1 MTTLVIYDIIFNDSD
16 FLKSFT
22 FKERDVY
29 EFKNKIYEEYKT
41 KINDV
46 NVSEILNYLSKN
58 KNKEITK
65 EFIYFLYESQN
76 ENKVLLLSFF
86 FLQKKMKEKDFMEKL
101 EKYYGACVDIDN
113 IKKEMEEKLNEIK
126 AYKQLF
132 EYLGSEF
139 GKNEDDIDII
149 KNTYE
154 KAKKIGLLENNN
166 KIILD
171 INEIPNNNIE
181 RGRIRRGRGRDEVR
195 GRIRNIRGRGR
206 GRGKRG

>member
-1 MTTLVIYDIIFNDSD
+1 
-16 FLKSFT
+16 
-22 FKERDVY
+22 
-29 EFKNKIYEEYKT
+29 
-41 KINDV
+41 
-46 NVSEILNYLSKN
+46 
-58 KNKEITK
+58 
-65 EFIYFLYESQN
+65 
-76 ENKVLLLSFF
+76 
-86 FLQKKMKEKDFMEKL
+86 MKEKDFMEKL

-126 AYKQLF
+126 TYKQLF

-181 RGRIRRGRGRDEVR
+181 RGRINGRGRGRGRGRDEVR
-195 GRIRNIRGRGR
+195 GRIRNIRERGR
-206 GRGKRG
+206 GRRG

>member
-29 EFKNKIYEEYKT
+29 EFENKIYEEYKT

-46 NVSEILNYLSKN
+46 NISEILNYLSKN

-65 EFIYFLYESQN
+65 EFILYESQN

-126 AYKQLF
+126 TYKQLF

-181 RGRIRRGRGRDEVR
+181 RGRISGRGRGRDEVR

-206 GRGKRG
+206 GRRG

>member
-1 MTTLVIYDIIFNDSD
+1 
-16 FLKSFT
+16 
-22 FKERDVY
+22 
-29 EFKNKIYEEYKT
+29 
-41 KINDV
+41 
-46 NVSEILNYLSKN
+46 
-58 KNKEITK
+58 
-65 EFIYFLYESQN
+65 
-76 ENKVLLLSFF
+76 
-86 FLQKKMKEKDFMEKL
+86 MKEKDFMEKL

-126 AYKQLF
+126 TYKQLF

-206 GRGKRG
+206 GIRG

>member
-65 EFIYFLYESQN
+65 EFIYFSYENLN

-101 EKYYGACVDIDN
+101 EKYYGACVDLDN

-126 AYKQLF
+126 TYKQLF